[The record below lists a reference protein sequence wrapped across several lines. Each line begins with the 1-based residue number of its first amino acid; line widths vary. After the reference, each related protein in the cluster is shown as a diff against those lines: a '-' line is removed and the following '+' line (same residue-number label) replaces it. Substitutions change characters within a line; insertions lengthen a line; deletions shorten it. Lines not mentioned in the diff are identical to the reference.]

1 MRWTG
6 HVASMGE
13 RRVVCRLFVG
23 KSERNC
29 PLGRHKHRWED
40 NIKMDLQEVG
50 CRGMGCIE
58 LD

>member
-6 HVASMGE
+6 HVASMGK

-29 PLGRHKHRWED
+29 PLGRPKHRWED

-50 CRGMGCIE
+50 C
-58 LD
+58 